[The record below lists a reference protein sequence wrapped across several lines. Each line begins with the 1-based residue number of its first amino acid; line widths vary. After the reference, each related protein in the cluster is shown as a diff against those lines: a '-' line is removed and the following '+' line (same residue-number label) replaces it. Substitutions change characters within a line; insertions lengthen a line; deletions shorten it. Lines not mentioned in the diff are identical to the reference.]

1 MDKAIK
7 TIQELKGMIYKS
19 KQPLMNREMGKI
31 DMAKADEMLNE
42 LYQEFQDIQKE
53 NAELKKELKQ
63 MQNDLFFYCKQEK
76 K

>member
-63 MQNDLFFYCKQEK
+63 MQNDLRFYCVPEED
-76 K
+76 